1 MPNNDREAIFQ
12 KTREIVMEVLDVGAE
27 DVSPES
33 KLIDD
38 LGAESIDFLDLSFK
52 IEKEFGIKLPE
63 REITQLGNTIRDKR
77 IEVIEDLLKQ
87 KFDLTMADEERDE
100 LADMELSS
108 IIEKLNQT
116 YNIEIGADLLEKG
129 SEMVTSKIIDHL
141 GKLGFVISEAKLQD
155 LPGVT
160 IEDSPV
166 KIQKIVMDM
175 FTVQL
180 LADFVIESRSAAAEI
195 S

>member
-1 MPNNDREAIFQ
+1 MAISDRETIFQ
-12 KTREIVMEVLDVGAE
+12 KTREIVMEVLDLDAE

-63 REITQLGNTIRDKR
+63 REITQLGYTIKDKR
-77 IEVIEDLLKQ
+77 IEVIGDLLKQ
-87 KFDLTMADEERDE
+87 QFDLTLTDEDRDE
-100 LADMELSS
+100 LVDMELSG
-108 IIEKLNQT
+108 IIEKLNHT
-116 YNIEIGADLLEKG
+116 YNVEIGVDLIENG
-129 SEMVTSKIIDHL
+129 SEMVTSKIMDHL
-141 GKLGFVISEAKLQD
+141 RGLGFVISEAKLQD

-160 IEDSPV
+160 IEDNPM

-180 LADFVIESRSAAAEI
+180 LADFVFESQSAVA
-195 S
+195 

>member
-1 MPNNDREAIFQ
+1 MAISDRETIFQ
-12 KTREIVMEVLDVGAE
+12 KTREIVMEVLDLDAE

-63 REITQLGNTIRDKR
+63 REITQLGNTIKDKR
-77 IEVIEDLLKQ
+77 IEVIGDLLKQ
-87 KFDLTMADEERDE
+87 QFDLTLTDEDRDE
-100 LADMELSS
+100 LADMELSG
-108 IIEKLNQT
+108 IIEKLNHT
-116 YNIEIGADLLEKG
+116 YNVEIGVDLIENG
-129 SEMVTSKIIDHL
+129 SEMVTSKIMDHL
-141 GKLGFVISEAKLQD
+141 RGLGFVISEAKLQD

-160 IEDSPV
+160 IEDNPM

-180 LADFVIESRSAAAEI
+180 LADFVFESQSAVA
-195 S
+195 

>member
-1 MPNNDREAIFQ
+1 MAISDREIIFQ
-12 KTREIVMEVLDVGAE
+12 KTREIVMEVLDLDAE

-63 REITQLGNTIRDKR
+63 REITQLGYTIKDKR
-77 IEVIEDLLKQ
+77 IEVIGDLLKQ
-87 KFDLTMADEERDE
+87 QFDLTLTDEDRDE
-100 LADMELSS
+100 LADMELSG
-108 IIEKLNQT
+108 IIEKLNHT
-116 YNIEIGADLLEKG
+116 YNVEIGVDLIEKG
-129 SEMVTSKIIDHL
+129 SEMVTSKIMGHL
-141 GKLGFVISEAKLQD
+141 RGLGFVISEAKLQD

-160 IEDSPV
+160 IEDNPM

-180 LADFVIESRSAAAEI
+180 LADFVFESQSVVA
-195 S
+195 

>member
-1 MPNNDREAIFQ
+1 MAISDREIIFQ
-12 KTREIVMEVLDVGAE
+12 KTREIVMEVLDLDAE

-63 REITQLGNTIRDKR
+63 REITQLGNTIKDKR
-77 IEVIEDLLKQ
+77 IEVIGDLLKQ
-87 KFDLTMADEERDE
+87 QFDLTLTDEDRDE
-100 LADMELSS
+100 LADMELSG
-108 IIEKLNQT
+108 IIEKLNHT
-116 YNIEIGADLLEKG
+116 YNVEIGVDLIENG
-129 SEMVTSKIIDHL
+129 SEMVTSKIMDHL
-141 GKLGFVISEAKLQD
+141 RGLGFVISEAKLQD

-160 IEDSPV
+160 IEDNPM

-180 LADFVIESRSAAAEI
+180 LADFVFESQSAVA
-195 S
+195 

>member
-1 MPNNDREAIFQ
+1 MAISDRETIFQ
-12 KTREIVMEVLDVGAE
+12 KTREIVMEVLDLDAE

-63 REITQLGNTIRDKR
+63 REITQLGNTIKDKR
-77 IEVIEDLLKQ
+77 IEVIGDLLKQ
-87 KFDLTMADEERDE
+87 QFDLTLTDEDRDE
-100 LADMELSS
+100 LVDMELSG
-108 IIEKLNQT
+108 IIEKLNHT
-116 YNIEIGADLLEKG
+116 YNVEIGVDLIENG
-129 SEMVTSKIIDHL
+129 SEMVTSKIMDHL
-141 GKLGFVISEAKLQD
+141 RGLGFVISEAKLQD

-160 IEDSPV
+160 IEDNPM

-180 LADFVIESRSAAAEI
+180 LADFVFESQSAVA
-195 S
+195 